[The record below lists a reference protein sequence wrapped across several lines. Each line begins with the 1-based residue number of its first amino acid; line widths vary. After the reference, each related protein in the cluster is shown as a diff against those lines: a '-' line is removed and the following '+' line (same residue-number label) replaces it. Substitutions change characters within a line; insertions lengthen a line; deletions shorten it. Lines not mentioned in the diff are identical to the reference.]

1 MLNKE
6 DLRKADFFTG
16 LLISAFG
23 LFMISQAVQMPMKDS
38 WGGVESVWYVS
49 PALFPLIVGS
59 IISLLGLI
67 LAVKSFLEV
76 GGKGVLGVIGNI
88 FSKTGYESLTSDS
101 SFRFYMV
108 CSLFLFFVFLYVPR
122 VDFIIC
128 STFFLLVFISSFY
141 FDSAELLKKI
151 FLFFA
156 GSSLILLLLF
166 VTGTIA
172 SVNNVVP
179 HSADYLTIIII
190 ILYSF
195 FLINLTKNDPDLRRK
210 FKTSLTVSVI
220 TSFILGVVFRY
231 LLLVPLMYEGVIIQ
245 IMDVIRYMEY

>member
-16 LLISAFG
+16 LLFFAFG

-67 LAVKSFLEV
+67 LTVKSYLEI
-76 GGKGVLGVIGNI
+76 GGKGCLAVIENI
-88 FSKTGYESLTSDS
+88 FSKNGYESLTSDS

-128 STFFLLVFISSFY
+128 SIFFLLVFITSFY
-141 FDSAELLKKI
+141 FDNAELLKKI
-151 FLFFA
+151 FLFYI

-166 VTGTIA
+166 ATGIITSANTII
-172 SVNNVVP
+172 P
-179 HSADYLTIIII
+179 HFADYLTIIFIV
-190 ILYSF
+190 LYSV
-195 FLINLTKNDPDLRRK
+195 FLINLTKTEPELRRK

-231 LLLVPLMYEGVIIQ
+231 LLLVPLMYEGVVIQ